1 MNAVWLVALAALGVQ
16 YSYRTGLDRQPEY
29 VLQIEPEVLPA
40 LAAGEQIYSEIPSNV
55 GPFARL
61 CLIILPPDGT
71 PAKHT
76 SAAEE
81 QFRQLLVSSA
91 RYATR
96 DRNVLASDLPPAIL
110 WPGRG
115 AGTPE
120 AHYGV
125 STGWHADA
133 MGQQQ
138 FIVQL
143 DPVLVGTLSSGDELY
158 IPIDPAAGRL
168 ARFVVKV
175 GKENLPRISQPP
187 QVALDAGRSAPADVR
202 NGGNAWS
209 AAGGVGGG
217 FLNPG
222 TSDSG
227 GASRQSSLPG
237 ENAGREVAPSSWGW
251 PTAGSSAR
259 FSANEPSPGRPVEP
273 AAAVASGGT
282 GEYSSR
288 GFVPPAGVPAGL
300 PASEMWGPPA
310 ASVGPPGGYAPVG
323 PPPGYGPASPPAPGD
338 LASRGYGPVSVDPR
352 GSPYPDMRTAGLP
365 SGPTTAGSA
374 GAGSPTRGAPA
385 GQAPGG
391 LPNAAPGSL
400 AAPLPNGTSAGAS
413 PAGVA
418 PTAGNATETDRP
430 WGLLL
435 FVTFALFFSI
445 GGNLYLAYTALE
457 YHNRYRSAL
466 ERLRAAARGN

>member
-1 MNAVWLVALAALGVQ
+1 MTMNAATWLVALAALGVQ

-29 VLQIEPEVLPA
+29 ILQIEPEVLPA
-40 LAAGEQIYSEIPSNV
+40 LVAGEQIYSEIPADV

-76 SAAEE
+76 ASAEE

-91 RYATR
+91 RYAAR
-96 DRNVLASDLPPAIL
+96 DRGSLASDLPPAIL

-115 AGTPE
+115 TGMPE

-125 STGWHADA
+125 STGWQPDA
-133 MGQQQ
+133 TGQQQ
-138 FIVQL
+138 FLVQL

-168 ARFVVKV
+168 ARFIVKV

-187 QVALDAGRSAPADVR
+187 QVALDPTRQPAGDLRTGRATAPV
-202 NGGNAWS
+202 
-209 AAGGVGGG
+209 GVGGSPWPS
-217 FLNPG
+217 NPAVTDGG
-222 TSDSG
+222 TS
-227 GASRQSSLPG
+227 SRFNQPPRDPTSRDLS
-237 ENAGREVAPSSWGW
+237 PSQTGW
-251 PTAGSSAR
+251 ATAGTSTR
-259 FSANEPSPGRPVEP
+259 FGTNEPAVGRPTEQ
-273 AAAVASGGT
+273 AVAVGGPVA
-282 GEYSSR
+282 GEMVSR
-288 GFVPPAGVPAGL
+288 DYVPPTGAPGGL
-300 PASEMWGPPA
+300 PAPDMWAPPT
-310 ASVGPPGGYAPVG
+310 ASVGPPNA
-323 PPPGYGPASPPAPGD
+323 YGPGGAP
-338 LASRGYGPVSVDPR
+338 LAGGVAPRGYGPVAGDPR
-352 GSPYPDMRTAGLP
+352 GAGYPDLRTAALPGTAAPAANTAPAMPPPPASGAPSAQAFAGTPNAPPGNVAVGLP
-365 SGPTTAGSA
+365 AGGGP
-374 GAGSPTRGAPA
+374 APA
-385 GQAPGG
+385 APAQG
-391 LPNAAPGSL
+391 AAPQ
-400 AAPLPNGTSAGAS
+400 AAANEP
-413 PAGVA
+413 
-418 PTAGNATETDRP
+418 ERP